1 MGRFGTRSRDF
12 HTVTMRRG
20 SFSWSI
26 LSWLCFR
33 SKVPRRRLLH
43 RPVHRLV
50 HGWMDAWHG
59 AVENQQVW
67 EQASRTV
74 YRVENKQNY
83 LRENLFGIINYTFQS
98 AIEEL
103 IRPGDT
109 ILSGLREVNR
119 KKRNIFIFATYHNC
133 V

>member
-1 MGRFGTRSRDF
+1 
-12 HTVTMRRG
+12 
-20 SFSWSI
+20 
-26 LSWLCFR
+26 
-33 SKVPRRRLLH
+33 
-43 RPVHRLV
+43 
-50 HGWMDAWHG
+50 MDAWHG